1 MVLPPLDL
9 ESSASA
15 ISPPRLQV
23 KTGKII
29 ANNGLIKENLAQAQ
43 SGKGT
48 QAQSRKAY
56 SVFRWYFLLCAFGAL
71 CLCAYLKTPQSK
83 RFSVFPLNSSTSPA
97 R

>member
-1 MVLPPLDL
+1 MVLPPLDF

-23 KTGKII
+23 STGKII
-29 ANNGLIKENLAQAQ
+29 ARIGLIKKNLTQAQ

-71 CLCAYLKTPQSK
+71 CLWG
-83 RFSVFPLNSSTSPA
+83 SVPLCLSENPSIKQAFRLPA
-97 R
+97 